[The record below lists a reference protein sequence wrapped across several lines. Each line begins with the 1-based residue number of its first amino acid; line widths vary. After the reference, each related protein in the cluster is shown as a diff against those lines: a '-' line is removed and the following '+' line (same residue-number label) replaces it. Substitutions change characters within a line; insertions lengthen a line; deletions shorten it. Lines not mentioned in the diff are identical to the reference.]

1 MNRSEALTPL
11 NAGEGR
17 FNLTA
22 GMAVRGQIRRAAL
35 MYGVDF
41 YEEKGWLE
49 SVFVLR
55 GPAKKVI
62 SLKNALES
70 AFGDD

>member
-1 MNRSEALTPL
+1 MNRSEALTAL

-22 GMAVRGQIRRAAL
+22 GMAIRGQIRRAAL
-35 MYGVDF
+35 MYGVDY
-41 YEEKGWLE
+41 YEEKGWFE
-49 SVFVLR
+49 SIFVVR
-55 GPAKKVI
+55 GHANKI
-62 SLKNALES
+62 INFKNAIEA

>member
-1 MNRSEALTPL
+1 MTRSEALSVL

-22 GMAVRGQIRRAAL
+22 GMAIRGQIRRAAL
-35 MYGVDF
+35 MYGVDY
-41 YEEKGWLE
+41 YEEKGWFE
-49 SVFVLR
+49 SLFVMR
-55 GPAKKVI
+55 GPAKKI
-62 SLKNALES
+62 INLKNAIEA